1 MMKKEVS
8 FYKNSI
14 NIKPLRKLW
23 IYFIDVIC
31 LLIISCLFFGICELI
46 SNNMDVIKNKRND
59 MSVQKDQLYTLVDDS
74 KLDVY
79 DYSSFS
85 LKGSSSICKKY
96 MYSLVLESL
105 KNNNEDN
112 ASNSSVYAGISPITK
127 ESDNIYYYYV
137 IYKTNNISSYSN
149 KENYGVDYFLTLGKD
164 NIDFDTYF
172 ELKDNYPYL
181 KKDIA
186 LSIHEYYK
194 NENYI
199 VGKSNYDT
207 IYNYYASMLNKGVK
221 DFTSTYLPY
230 VNLNNEFNN
239 GATYL
244 LTVKLYELFAS
255 YLISSLILFVM
266 FPLIFKDG
274 KTLTFKIFHMAT
286 CKIDG
291 NCPNVINYLLKW
303 FINLLQYLV
312 VITINGLIFFS
323 GDIILLFQVSL
334 FGFFNLLTMSLFSLI
349 LIVLSIIYMFIN
361 KNRQTVSEFVSMVYV
376 KDGKEFSVVNK
387 EENNGTRK

>member
-1 MMKKEVS
+1 MKKEVS
-8 FYKNSI
+8 FYKSSV

-31 LLIISCLFFGICELI
+31 LLIISCLFFGVSELI
-46 SNNMDVIKNKRND
+46 SSNLDVVKNKRNS

-79 DYSSFS
+79 ENSS

-105 KNNNEDN
+105 KYNNEE
-112 ASNSSVYAGISPITK
+112 ASNSSQYSGIYPISK
-127 ESDNIYYYYV
+127 ETDNVYYYYV
-137 IYKTNNISSYSN
+137 TYKTSNINDYSI
-149 KENYGVDYFLTLGKD
+149 KENYGVEYFLTLSKS
-164 NIDFDTYF
+164 NIDFDKYF
-172 ELKDNYPYL
+172 EIRDNYPSL

-186 LSIHEYYK
+186 LSIHEYFN
-194 NENYI
+194 NENYTI
-199 VGKSNYDT
+199 GKSNYDT
-207 IYNYYASMLNKGVK
+207 IYNYYSNMLSKGIT
-221 DFTSTYLPY
+221 DFTSYYSPY

-244 LTVKLYELFAS
+244 LSIKIYELFAS
-255 YLISSLILFVM
+255 YLLSSLLLFVM

-286 CKIDG
+286 CKLDG
-291 NCPNVINYLLKW
+291 NTPNITNYLLKW
-303 FINLLQYLV
+303 FINLLEYLV
-312 VITINGLIFFS
+312 VISIIGIIFFNA
-323 GDIILLFQVSL
+323 DIISLFQINL

-349 LIVLSIIYMFIN
+349 IIILSIIYMFIN
-361 KNRQTVSEFVSMVYV
+361 KNKQTISEFVSMVLV
-376 KDGKEFSVVNK
+376 KDGKEFTIVNK
-387 EENNGTRK
+387 EEENGTRK

>member
-1 MMKKEVS
+1 M
-8 FYKNSI
+8 
-14 NIKPLRKLW
+14 
-23 IYFIDVIC
+23 DVIC
-31 LLIISCLFFGICELI
+31 LLIISCLFFGISELI

-74 KLDVY
+74 KLDIY
-79 DYSSFS
+79 DYSFSS
-85 LKGSSSICKKY
+85 LKGSTYICKNY

-105 KNNNEDN
+105 KSNNEEN
-112 ASNSSVYAGISPITK
+112 ASNSSVYAGISPISK
-127 ESDNIYYYYV
+127 SSDNIYYYYV
-137 IYKTNNISSYSN
+137 TYKTNNINNYSS
-149 KENYGVDYFLTLGKD
+149 KENYGVDYFLTLSKD

-172 ELKDNYPYL
+172 ELKDNYPCL

-194 NENYI
+194 NENYNI
-199 VGKSNYDT
+199 GKSNYDT
-207 IYNYYASMLNKGVK
+207 IYNYYASMLNNGRK
-221 DFTSTYLPY
+221 DFTSNYLPY

-244 LTVKLYELFAS
+244 LTVKLYELFAA
-255 YLISSLILFVM
+255 YLLSTLVLFVM

-274 KTLTFKIFHMAT
+274 KTLTFKVFHIST

-312 VITINGLIFFS
+312 VITVIGLIFFS
-323 GDIILLFQVSL
+323 GDIISLFQVSL
-334 FGFFNLLTMSLFSLI
+334 FGFFNLLTMSIFSFI
-349 LIVLSIIYMFIN
+349 LIILSIIYMFIN
-361 KNRQTVSEFVSMVYV
+361 KNRQTISEFVSMVYV

-387 EENNGTRK
+387 EENNGTGK